1 MSSDTAALVTRA
13 VERFQ
18 EEVPALAEL
27 KLTFALE
34 LKGRGD
40 LQVFRVEVPGP
51 KVSKEQP
58 DDARVSV
65 TFDRSEFNDLA
76 EKGTLESYRRAWEKG
91 EIKASGDPNIQKLI
105 GQVVERQIERS
116 RLKKSR

>member
-1 MSSDTAALVTRA
+1 MSSDTAALVVRA

-18 EEVPALAEL
+18 AEAPALAEL
-27 KLTFALE
+27 KLTFGLE
-34 LKGRGD
+34 LKGRRD

-65 TFDRSEFNDLA
+65 TIGRAEFNDLA
-76 EKGTLESYRRAWEKG
+76 ERGTLESYRSAWEKG
-91 EIKASGDPNIQKLI
+91 EIKASGDPNIRKLI
-105 GQVVERQIERS
+105 GQVIERQIERS

>member
-1 MSSDTAALVTRA
+1 MSSDTAALVIRA

-18 EEVPALAEL
+18 GEVPALDEL
-27 KLTFALE
+27 KLVFALE

-65 TFDRSEFNDLA
+65 TISRAEFNELA
-76 EKGTLESYRRAWEKG
+76 EKGDLEMYRSAWEKG

-105 GQVVERQIERS
+105 GQVVARQLERS

>member
-1 MSSDTAALVTRA
+1 MSSDTAALVVRA

-18 EEVPALAEL
+18 GEVPALDEL
-27 KLTFALE
+27 KLVFALE

-65 TFDRSEFNDLA
+65 TISRAEFNELA
-76 EKGTLESYRRAWEKG
+76 EKGDLEMYRSAWEKG

-105 GQVVERQIERS
+105 GQVVARQLERS

>member
-18 EEVPALAEL
+18 VEVPALAEL
-27 KLTFALE
+27 KLVFALE

-65 TFDRSEFNDLA
+65 TVGRAEFNDLA
-76 EKGTLESYRRAWEKG
+76 EKGTVESYRTAWETG

-105 GQVVERQIERS
+105 GQIVARQIERS
-116 RLKKSR
+116 RLKKSH

>member
-65 TFDRSEFNDLA
+65 TLDRSDFNDLA
-76 EKGTLESYRRAWEKG
+76 EKGTLESYRRAWGKG